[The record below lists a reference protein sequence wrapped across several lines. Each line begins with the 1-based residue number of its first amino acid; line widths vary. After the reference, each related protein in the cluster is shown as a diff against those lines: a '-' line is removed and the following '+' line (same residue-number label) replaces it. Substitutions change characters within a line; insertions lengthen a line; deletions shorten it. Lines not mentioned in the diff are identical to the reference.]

1 MADLGGTLPGDDRGQ
16 IILIAAFILAV
27 SFVVLALVVNS
38 AIFTEN
44 LSTRDDVAG
53 SQDALEYRA
62 ELKAGVESLVE
73 SVNENASLSP
83 LDVDASVQN
92 MSAQSGLSQARLGR
106 IVNVSVISKEY
117 GQRIAQDN
125 ASRNFTS
132 NGSAADWTVVSGVS
146 ETRNFVINV
155 TNPNSSIN
163 FDVLANQSGGPP
175 EWEMTIDTNG
185 DFTVSVETST
195 NSETPPCTRSPGSH
209 VIIDVTD
216 ATVDGEPCHALYR
229 NQSTGDKMW
238 FAEGLSD
245 YDIEFD
251 DGDEIE
257 GTYSLIVDETASINA
272 SNYHGPPND
281 DYPYAQEDPND
292 IIWSSTIK
300 YSYLTSSLAYQTE
313 IEAAPGELP
322 P

>member
-1 MADLGGTLPGDDRGQ
+1 MADLGGSLQRDDRGQ

-27 SFVVLALVVNS
+27 SFVVLAVVVNS

-62 ELKAGVESLVE
+62 ELKGGVESIVE
-73 SVNENASLSP
+73 SVNENATLGQS
-83 LDVDASVQN
+83 DVEASVQ
-92 MSAQSGLSQARLGR
+92 SLSTHSGLSQSRLGR
-106 IVNVSVISKEY
+106 IVNVSSLTSESGK
-117 GQRIAQDN
+117 RIAQDN
-125 ASRNFTS
+125 SSRNFTS
-132 NGSAADWTVVSGVS
+132 NDSAADWTVVSGVS

-163 FDVLANQSGGPP
+163 FDVLANESVGS
-175 EWEMTIDTNG
+175 EWEMTIDTSGN
-185 DFTVSVETST
+185 FTVSVETST
-195 NSETPPCTRSPGSH
+195 SSETPECTRSQTGSH

-229 NQSTGDKMW
+229 LQSSGDKMW
-238 FAEGLSD
+238 FAEGLSN

-251 DGDEIE
+251 DGNEVE
-257 GTYSLIVDETASINA
+257 GTYSLVVDAGATINA
-272 SNYHGPPND
+272 SNFDGPQND
-281 DYPYAQEDPND
+281 DFPYYQDAG

-300 YSYLTSSLAYQTE
+300 YAYFTSALTYQTE